1 MLQMRD
7 SGLMVVNGDKYL
19 SRLASLKDNTQQ
31 GKVRQVV
38 GLVIEVSGI
47 SSSIGEVCRVETSRG
62 PVVAEVV
69 GFRDKL
75 SLLMPLGDLKGI
87 FPGCPVIPS
96 GESFTVRVG
105 NKLQGKVLDGLG
117 RLLENKETA
126 LLPGEGDEYPVDNA
140 PPNPLLR
147 KPIEEVLPTGIRAV
161 DSLLTVGQGQRVGI
175 FSGSGVG
182 KSTMLGM
189 IARYSQSDINVI
201 AMIGERGRE
210 VGAFLKNDLGEEGLK
225 RSVVVVSTSD
235 RPALERV
242 RGALVAATIA
252 EYFRDR
258 GKKVVFMMDSVTRFC
273 MAQREIGLAI
283 GEPPSAKGYTPS
295 VFALLARFLERS
307 GTSDKGSITGFY
319 SVLVDGDDF
328 TEPITDAV
336 RGILDGH
343 IILSRKLASQNQY
356 PAVDVLNS
364 ISRLMPVIAKEDH
377 MNMAL
382 EVKKLMSSY
391 NSAEDL
397 INIGAYVKG
406 SSKEIDR
413 AIEKRD
419 KILRFLGQKV
429 EDKSEWDKI
438 PTQLK
443 EVLK

>member
-1 MLQMRD
+1 MSD
-7 SGLMVVNGDKYL
+7 GALMAVSSDKYL
-19 SRLASLKDNTQQ
+19 SRIASLKSNTQQ

-47 SSSIGEVCRVETSRG
+47 RASIGEVCRVETDRG

-69 GFRDKL
+69 GFRDKV

-87 FPGCPVIPS
+87 SPGCAVIPS
-96 GESFTVRVG
+96 NGSFTVRVG

-117 RLLENKETA
+117 RLLEDKGTA

-147 KPIEEVLPTGIRAV
+147 KPIEEVLPTGIRVV

-182 KSTMLGM
+182 KSTMLAM

-210 VGAFLKNDLGEEGLK
+210 VGDFLKNDLGEEGLK
-225 RSVVVVSTSD
+225 RSVVVISTAD

-364 ISRLMPVIAKEDH
+364 ISRLMPMLVNDNHTK
-377 MNMAL
+377 MAL

-391 NSAEDL
+391 STAEDL

-406 SSKEIDR
+406 SSKDIDR
-413 AIEKRD
+413 AIAKRER
-419 KILRFLGQKV
+419 ILRFLGQKV
-429 EDKSEWDKI
+429 EEKSQWDKL
-438 PTQLK
+438 PAQLR
-443 EVLK
+443 ELVR

>member
-364 ISRLMPVIAKEDH
+364 ISRLMPMIAKEDH